1 LPTAAHSPSR
11 AGAGRA
17 SRRLRRP
24 GSAHIWGR
32 SSPRAAPWPRAVRWA
47 GESRGGKAAPVA
59 GTAAGR
65 AAGRC
70 GREEAAVG
78 RCPRGS
84 SSSDARSLSTKPRPC
99 SPPPAPGPGE
109 RWRCRGL
116 STRNCCRQPHSTAQT
131 KCRSRLQ
138 VSLLRSTGVQARV
151 MLGSAG
157 PRFLQGGSVRS
168 QPSPA
173 AVTAPWSVTSQRRAA
188 CSWAPG
194 WAFITISL
202 HQPVTV
208 LCNGDRSGKMKVAH
222 LSYLHTSLSSVYL
235 FLRHIFFSPVLVLM
249 QYQLVS
255 MSSSGFLSV
264 PGAHSTEVHLLAL
277 SCATCS
283 REPTSVGLHWGTS
296 GPFQPLQFWDSV
308 IISVLN
314 PYTVRSDFS
323 VRSFQQEKSQMCLL
337 LSFRKPENILGRLI
351 YWCFL

>member
-1 LPTAAHSPSR
+1 MPWVEGPTAATCPS
-11 AGAGRA
+11 
-17 SRRLRRP
+17 
-24 GSAHIWGR
+24 
-32 SSPRAAPWPRAVRWA
+32 SSC
-47 GESRGGKAAPVA
+47 GDTG
-59 GTAAGR
+59 AAG
-65 AAGRC
+65 
-70 GREEAAVG
+70 
-78 RCPRGS
+78 
-84 SSSDARSLSTKPRPC
+84 
-99 SPPPAPGPGE
+99 
-109 RWRCRGL
+109 W
-116 STRNCCRQPHSTAQT
+116 
-131 KCRSRLQ
+131 
-138 VSLLRSTGVQARV
+138 
-151 MLGSAG
+151 GSAG
-157 PRFLQGGSVRS
+157 PRLLQGGSVRS

-296 GPFQPLQFWDSV
+296 GHFHPLQFWDSV

-337 LSFRKPENILGRLI
+337 LSFHKPENILGRLI